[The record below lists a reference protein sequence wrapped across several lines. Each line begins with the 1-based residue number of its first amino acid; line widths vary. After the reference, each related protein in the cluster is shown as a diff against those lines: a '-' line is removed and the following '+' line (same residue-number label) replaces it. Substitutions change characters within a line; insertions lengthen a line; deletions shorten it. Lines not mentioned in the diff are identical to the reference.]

1 MGVTAVRTLL
11 DNAEQE
17 MKRRNLIGLPIVDVD
32 QHHFERES
40 WSEIM
45 AFVDRPL
52 LRRQLQ
58 EPLSYDEVMP
68 GQLGVRRLGGRIRR
82 PRIVPDE
89 ELRDIEHPLVR
100 YVAWSN
106 RKLGIKYGI
115 LFPTMMLT
123 LGVHPSSEVEVAIA
137 RAYARWM
144 TEVVLAQGWQHG
156 IRTMLYLPLSD
167 PDEALRIVE
176 EFGGRR
182 GVIGFMITGVRYTPL
197 AQRGVLRVLRAVE
210 ETGKPLAF
218 HPVAYWQ
225 ERAFEQLNR
234 FLGVH
239 ALGFPFYNMIHM
251 TNVIVNGLPE
261 RFPGI
266 KWIFMEAGLTYLIF
280 LRYRLDSEYI
290 MRVSEAPLLK
300 KLPSDYLRE
309 FYYTTQPL
317 ELVQRA
323 EDMRW
328 IIEQVGGSGQLLY
341 SSDYPHWDFDPPY
354 RIWDLEFLTEDER
367 KAILCG
373 NAQRLFRLD
382 EW

>member
-1 MGVTAVRTLL
+1 
-11 DNAEQE
+11 
-17 MKRRNLIGLPIVDVD
+17 
-32 QHHFERES
+32 
-40 WSEIM
+40 
-45 AFVDRPL
+45 
-52 LRRQLQ
+52 
-58 EPLSYDEVMP
+58 
-68 GQLGVRRLGGRIRR
+68 
-82 PRIVPDE
+82 
-89 ELRDIEHPLVR
+89 
-100 YVAWSN
+100 
-106 RKLGIKYGI
+106 
-115 LFPTMMLT
+115 
-123 LGVHPSSEVEVAIA
+123 
-137 RAYARWM
+137 
-144 TEVVLAQGWQHG
+144 
-156 IRTMLYLPLSD
+156 
-167 PDEALRIVE
+167 
-176 EFGGRR
+176 
-182 GVIGFMITGVRYTPL
+182 
-197 AQRGVLRVLRAVE
+197 
-210 ETGKPLAF
+210 
-218 HPVAYWQ
+218 
-225 ERAFEQLNR
+225 
-234 FLGVH
+234 
-239 ALGFPFYNMIHM
+239 MIHM